1 MQTMRSTPETSTC
14 MNTALPLDQGTI
26 VLVEDDLEARE
37 SLCALLTSLGANVVA
52 VSDAEEGSETAS
64 RLLPDAVVCDIM
76 LPGMD
81 GFYLIQTLR
90 EHEIRHGVEPAV
102 AIALTGYG
110 DEMHR
115 LRSFAE
121 GFQHFL
127 TKPVDID
134 KLVSVLKAA
143 VERHTRH

>member
-1 MQTMRSTPETSTC
+1 MSK
-14 MNTALPLDQGTI
+14 ALPLDQGTI
-26 VLVEDDLEARE
+26 VLVEDDTETRE
-37 SLCALLTSLGANVVA
+37 SLSTLLTSLGANVVA
-52 VSDAEEGSETAS
+52 VGDAEEGSETAS
-64 RLLPDAVVCDIM
+64 RLLPDAIVCDLM

-81 GFYLIQTLR
+81 GYYFIQTLR

-102 AIALTGYG
+102 AIALTGHN

-127 TKPVDID
+127 TKPADLD
-134 KLVSVLKAA
+134 HLVSVLQTA
-143 VERHTRH
+143 VERRAR

>member
-1 MQTMRSTPETSTC
+1 
-14 MNTALPLDQGTI
+14 MNNALPLDCGTI
-26 VLVEDDLEARE
+26 VLVEDDAEARE
-37 SLCALLTSLGANVVA
+37 SLSALLTSLGATVFAVA
-52 VSDAEEGSETAS
+52 DAEEGCETAS
-64 RLLPDAVVCDIM
+64 RVLPAAIICDIM

-81 GFYLIQTLR
+81 GFYMIQTLR
-90 EHEIRHGVEPAV
+90 EHEIRHGAQPAV

-127 TKPVDID
+127 TKPADID
-134 KLVSVLKAA
+134 QLVAVLKLA
-143 VERHTRH
+143 VEQRVR